1 MASTP
6 GNMSRPNSP
15 STDEETLEELSKE
28 DRCPSTSAGYRSW
41 SDDDTL
47 EGRST
52 NRMVRDRSKLTNIY
66 CSNRLTTLSSRSIN
80 QAEEM
85 LDELLGDVNA
95 MMDSAKSIVEAAQKI
110 RNLVHQSLESVD
122 LCCSNVSKLGLVATI
137 KDLRQETVR
146 AVVDADRANLRFEKV
161 ASEFTQLR
169 RCLRRLGVIPT
180 GPTSYGVQYTSGRH
194 GSGALYSDTIDE
206 EIKPK
211 LLP

>member
-1 MASTP
+1 
-6 GNMSRPNSP
+6 
-15 STDEETLEELSKE
+15 
-28 DRCPSTSAGYRSW
+28 DRCPSTSAGYGSYA
-41 SDDDTL
+41 DDTL

-52 NRMVRDRSKLTNIY
+52 NRMVQDRSKLTNIY

-122 LCCSNVSKLGLVATI
+122 LRCSNVSKLGLVATI

-146 AVVDADRANLRFEKV
+146 AVIDADRANLRFEKV

-169 RCLRRLGVIPT
+169 RCLRRLGVIPA

-194 GSGALYSDTIDE
+194 GSGAL
-206 EIKPK
+206 
-211 LLP
+211 